1 MTSILEDLNREIEN
15 LALEMVMLEA
25 DDISGLGK
33 AIKSIESILELS
45 KSFKESSLTS
55 VTEAIKRCVEEAI
68 MGERKDLGPFE
79 RGISKLQEMI
89 RDIANGKKIDGDI
102 TALLA
107 NLDNKPSD
115 SPDQGSGVRDQG
127 SGDGEQGSEV
137 GGRKSEDGDQKS
149 EVGGQKSEVSSQGI
163 EKQGTEKMSQEDREI
178 ISDFV
183 VESLDNLGTIEV
195 RLMDLEQ
202 DPTDT
207 ETINAI
213 FRPFHTVKG
222 VSGFLNFNKIN
233 KFAHIVENLL
243 DKARNGELRI
253 DGEIVDVILESVDL
267 LKGMIESVRDSLDT
281 GNLFEGDE
289 DVSQI
294 MHKIEQLIS
303 PVQAEN
309 KKLFGEMLIAN
320 GTVSEADIKAA
331 LAIQQKEPDKKIG
344 EILVEQEKIK
354 AKAVVSTLREQKRAD
369 GGSDILQVKVDTKKL
384 DSIVDMVGELAIA
397 QSMLRQ
403 HEVVLNSKDRKLD
416 QITKQLNL
424 ITTGL
429 QDIAMSMRMVP
440 IKNTFQKM
448 LRLVRDLAKKAG
460 KDVQLVL
467 SGEDTEIDRNIMEE
481 IYEPMVHM
489 IRNSIDHG
497 LELPDEREVKN
508 KPRQGTIYL
517 KAYHRSGNIVI
528 EIMDDGR
535 GLNREKILKKAVSTG
550 LIRQED
556 KLSDAEIDN
565 LIFHPGFSTAEKVTE
580 ISGRGVGTDVVKSK
594 VEKLRGTIEVRSVND
609 KGSTFF
615 LRLPLTLAI
624 VDGMIVKVADERYII
639 PTLNIQESF
648 KPKKNEYFTVKGE
661 GEMIKVRDN
670 LIPLIRLDQLF
681 GLNGNGSSEQT
692 RAAPWEKLVV
702 VVENQEKKICLLVDE
717 LIGQEEIVIKS
728 LGGWLKGIKGVAG
741 SVIMGDGRVGLIL
754 DIGSIFQMV

>member
-1 MTSILEDLNREIEN
+1 MTFILEDLNREIET
-15 LALEMVMLEA
+15 LAFETVMLDA

-33 AIKSIESILELS
+33 AVKLIESILELS
-45 KSFKESSLTS
+45 KPLKESALTS
-55 VTEAIKRCVEEAI
+55 ITKAMKQYVEEAI
-68 MGERKDLGPFE
+68 LGERKDLGPFE
-79 RGISKLQEMI
+79 RCISTLQEMV
-89 RDIANGKKIDGDI
+89 RDIAKGKKIDLDSSRSDLPESTGD
-102 TALLA
+102 
-107 NLDNKPSD
+107 
-115 SPDQGSGVRDQG
+115 
-127 SGDGEQGSEV
+127 QGSEV
-137 GGRKSEDGDQKS
+137 S
-149 EVGGQKSEVSSQGI
+149 GQGSEVSGQGS
-163 EKQGTEKMSQEDREI
+163 ESNKTSTKMNQEDREI

-183 VESLDNLGTIEV
+183 AESLDNLGTIEV
-195 RLMDLEQ
+195 RIIDLEQ
-202 DPTDT
+202 DPTDI

-281 GNLFEGDE
+281 GNPFEGDE
-289 DVSQI
+289 DISQI
-294 MHKIEQLIS
+294 KLKIERLIL
-303 PVQAEN
+303 PVREDD
-309 KKLFGEMLIAN
+309 KKLLGEMLVAN
-320 GTVSEADIKAA
+320 GTITDADLKDA
-331 LAIQQKEPDKKIG
+331 LDIQQKEPDKKIG
-344 EILVEQEKIK
+344 EILVEKEKIK
-354 AKAVVSTLREQKRAD
+354 ASAVVSTLREQKRTDGAD
-369 GGSDILQVKVDTKKL
+369 MLQVKVDTTKL

-403 HEVVLNSKDRKLD
+403 HEVVVNSKDRKLD
-416 QITKQLNL
+416 QITNQLNL
-424 ITTGL
+424 ITSGL
-429 QDIAMSMRMVP
+429 QNIAMSMRMVP

-460 KDVQLVL
+460 KDIQLVM

-489 IRNSIDHG
+489 IRNSVDHG
-497 LELPDEREVKN
+497 LELPDEREAKN

-517 KAYHRSGNIVI
+517 KAYHRGGNIVI

-550 LIRQED
+550 LIKHED

-565 LIFHPGFSTAEKVTE
+565 LIFHPGFSTAEKVTD

-594 VEKLRGTIEVRSVND
+594 VEKLRGRVEVRSVTD

-615 LRLPLTLAI
+615 IRLPLTLAI
-624 VDGMIVKVADERYII
+624 VDGMIVKVANERYII

-648 KPKKNEYFTVKGE
+648 KPKENEYFTVKGE
-661 GEMIKVRDN
+661 GEMIKVRN
-670 LIPLIRLDQLF
+670 TLIPLIRLDRLF

-692 RAAPWEKLVV
+692 RVAPWEKLVV
-702 VVENQEKKICLLVDE
+702 VVENQEKKKCLLVDE
-717 LIGQEEIVIKS
+717 LIGQEEIVIKN
-728 LGGWLKGIKGVAG
+728 LGGWLKEIKGVAG

-754 DIGSIFQMV
+754 DIGSIFQMVSRES

>member
-1 MTSILEDLNREIEN
+1 MISILEELNQEIEN
-15 LALEMVMLEA
+15 LALEMVMLDA

-45 KSFKESSLTS
+45 KPLKESALTFI
-55 VTEAIKRCVEEAI
+55 TEAIKRFVEEAI
-68 MGERKDLGPFE
+68 LGERRDLGPFE
-79 RGISKLQEMI
+79 RGISTLQQMV
-89 RDIANGKKIDGDI
+89 RNIANGKKFDGDI
-102 TALLA
+102 NALLA
-107 NLDNKPSD
+107 NLDRNPSD
-115 SPDQGSGVRDQG
+115 SPEATGDSATADLRQGTGSVVRG
-127 SGDGEQGSEV
+127 SAILIGGPSAGDGDSA
-137 GGRKSEDGDQKS
+137 
-149 EVGGQKSEVSSQGI
+149 
-163 EKQGTEKMSQEDREI
+163 TKMSQEDREI

-183 VESLDNLGTIEV
+183 VESLENLGTIEV

-202 DPTDT
+202 DPTDI

-243 DKARNGELRI
+243 DKARNGELHI

-267 LKGMIESVRDSLDT
+267 LKGMLESVRGSLDT
-281 GNLFEGDE
+281 GNPFEGDE
-289 DVSQI
+289 DISQI
-294 MHKIEQLIS
+294 KLKIEQLIL
-303 PVQAEN
+303 PVQVEN
-309 KKLFGEMLIAN
+309 KKRLGEMLIAK
-320 GTVSEADIKAA
+320 GTVTDADIKAA
-331 LAIQQKEPDKKIG
+331 LDVQQKEPDKKIG
-344 EILVEQEKIK
+344 EILVEQEKIQ
-354 AKAVVSTLREQKRAD
+354 ARVVVSTLREQKRTD
-369 GGSDILQVKVDTKKL
+369 SGSDMLQVKVDTKKL

-403 HEVVLNSKDRKLD
+403 HDVVLNSKDRKLD
-416 QITKQLNL
+416 QITNQLNL
-424 ITTGL
+424 ITSGL
-429 QDIAMSMRMVP
+429 QNVAMSMRMVP

-448 LRLVRDLAKKAG
+448 MRLVRDLAKKAG
-460 KDVQLVL
+460 KDIQLVL

-497 LELPDEREVKN
+497 LELPDEREAKN

-517 KAYHRSGNIVI
+517 KAYHRGGNIVI

-535 GLNREKILKKAVSTG
+535 GLNREKIMKKAVSTG

-556 KLSDAEIDN
+556 KLSDAQIDN
-565 LIFHPGFSTAEKVTE
+565 LIFHPGFSTADKVTD

-594 VEKLRGTIEVRSVND
+594 VEKLRGRVEVRSVTD

-615 LRLPLTLAI
+615 IRLPLTLAI
-624 VDGMIVKVADERYII
+624 VDGMIVKVSNERYII

-648 KPKKNEYFTVKGE
+648 KPKENEYFTIKGE
-661 GEMIKVRDN
+661 GEMIKVRN
-670 LIPLIRLDQLF
+670 TLIPLVRLDRLL
-681 GLNGNGSSEQT
+681 GLKGAGSLEQT
-692 RAAPWEKLVV
+692 RVAPWEKLVV
-702 VVENQEKKICLLVDE
+702 VVENQEKKKCLLVDE

-728 LGGWLKGIKGVAG
+728 LGGWLKEIKGVAG

-754 DIGSIFQMV
+754 DIGSIFQMVSRES

>member
-1 MTSILEDLNREIEN
+1 MTSILEELNLEIEN
-15 LALEMVMLEA
+15 LSLETVMLDA

-45 KSFKESSLTS
+45 KPLKESALTS
-55 VTEAIKRCVEEAI
+55 ITEAMKQYVEEAI
-68 MGERKDLGPFE
+68 LGERKDLGPFE
-79 RGISKLQEMI
+79 RGISTLQEMV
-89 RDIANGKKIDGDI
+89 RDIAKGKKINGD
-102 TALLA
+102 TAALIA
-107 NLDNKPSD
+107 NPDSNPSD
-115 SPDQGSGVRDQG
+115 SSESTEDSATLIGGPSAGA
-127 SGDGEQGSEV
+127 GDSA
-137 GGRKSEDGDQKS
+137 
-149 EVGGQKSEVSSQGI
+149 
-163 EKQGTEKMSQEDREI
+163 TKMSQEDREI

-183 VESLDNLGTIEV
+183 AESLENLGTIEV
-195 RLMDLEQ
+195 RLIDLEQ
-202 DPTDT
+202 DPTDI

-267 LKGMIESVRDSLDT
+267 LKGMIGSVRDSLDT
-281 GNLFEGDE
+281 GKPFEGDE
-289 DVSQI
+289 DISQI
-294 MHKIEQLIS
+294 KLKIEQLIS
-303 PVQAEN
+303 SPVQGEG
-309 KKLFGEMLIAN
+309 KRLLGEMLVAS
-320 GTVSEADIKAA
+320 GTVTDADIKEA
-331 LAIQQKEPDKKIG
+331 LDVQQKEPDKKIG

-354 AKAVVSTLREQKRAD
+354 TKAVVSTLREQKRTD
-369 GGSDILQVKVDTKKL
+369 STVDMLQVKVDTTKL

-403 HEVVLNSKDRKLD
+403 HEVVVNSKDRKLD
-416 QITKQLNL
+416 QITNQLNL
-424 ITTGL
+424 ITSGL
-429 QDIAMSMRMVP
+429 QNIAMSMRMVP

-448 LRLVRDLAKKAG
+448 LRLVRDLAKKAD
-460 KDVQLVL
+460 KDIQLVM

-489 IRNSIDHG
+489 IRNSVDHG
-497 LELPDEREVKN
+497 LELPDEREAKN
-508 KPRQGTIYL
+508 KPRQGTIHL
-517 KAYHRSGNIVI
+517 KAYHRGGNIVI

-550 LIRQED
+550 LIKQED

-565 LIFHPGFSTAEKVTE
+565 LIFHPGFSTAEKVTD

-594 VEKLRGTIEVRSVND
+594 IEKLRGRVEVRSVTG

-615 LRLPLTLAI
+615 MRLPLTLAI
-624 VDGMIVKVADERYII
+624 VDGMIVKVANERYII

-648 KPKKNEYFTVKGE
+648 RPKEDEYFTVKGE
-661 GEMIKVRDN
+661 GEMIRVRN
-670 LIPLIRLDQLF
+670 TLIPLVRLERLF
-681 GLNGNGSSEQT
+681 GLNGCGSSDQT
-692 RAAPWEKLVV
+692 RVAPWEKLVV

>member
-1 MTSILEDLNREIEN
+1 MTLILEELNREIEN
-15 LALEMVMLEA
+15 LALETVMLDAE
-25 DDISGLGK
+25 DISGLGK
-33 AIKSIESILELS
+33 AVKSIESILELS
-45 KSFKESSLTS
+45 KPLKESALTS
-55 VTEAIKRCVEEAI
+55 ITEAMKQYVEEAI
-68 MGERKDLGPFE
+68 LGERKDLGPFE
-79 RGISKLQEMI
+79 RSISTLQEMV
-89 RDIANGKKIDGDI
+89 RDIANGKKIDLDSYSSDSPEATGDMEI
-102 TALLA
+102 ETGINKEASA
-107 NLDNKPSD
+107 AVTKEPSDKPSD
-115 SPDQGSGVRDQG
+115 NKDAIDSGG
-127 SGDGEQGSEV
+127 
-137 GGRKSEDGDQKS
+137 K
-149 EVGGQKSEVSSQGI
+149 
-163 EKQGTEKMSQEDREI
+163 GTFTKMSQEDREI

-289 DVSQI
+289 DISQI
-294 MHKIEQLIS
+294 KLKIEQLIS
-303 PVQAEN
+303 TVKVEG
-309 KKLFGEMLIAN
+309 KKLLGEMLIAK
-320 GTVSEADIKAA
+320 GTITDSDIKAA
-331 LAIQQKEPDKKIG
+331 LDIQQTAPDKKIG

-354 AKAVVSTLREQKRAD
+354 AKAVVSTLREQKRTESTAD
-369 GGSDILQVKVDTKKL
+369 MLQVKVDTTKL

-403 HEVVLNSKDRKLD
+403 HEVVVSSKDRKLD
-416 QITKQLNL
+416 QITNQLNL
-424 ITTGL
+424 ITSGL
-429 QDIAMSMRMVP
+429 QNIAMSMRMVP

-448 LRLVRDLAKKAG
+448 LRLVRDLARKAG
-460 KDVQLVL
+460 KDIQLVM

-497 LELPDEREVKN
+497 LELPDEREAKN

-517 KAYHRSGNIVI
+517 KAYHRGGNIVI

-550 LIRQED
+550 LIKLED
-556 KLSDAEIDN
+556 KLSDSEIDN
-565 LIFHPGFSTAEKVTE
+565 LIFHPGFSTAEKVTD

-594 VEKLRGTIEVRSVND
+594 VEKLRGRVEVRSVND

-615 LRLPLTLAI
+615 IRLPLTLAI
-624 VDGMIVKVADERYII
+624 VDGMIVKVANERYII

-648 KPKKNEYFTVKGE
+648 KPKENEYFTVRGE
-661 GEMIKVRDN
+661 GEMIKVRNN
-670 LIPLIRLDQLF
+670 LIPLIRLDRLF
-681 GLNGNGSSEQT
+681 GLNGNGSSEKT
-692 RAAPWEKLVV
+692 RGAPWEKLVV
-702 VVENQEKKICLLVDE
+702 VVENQEKKKCLLVDE

-728 LGGWLKGIKGVAG
+728 LGGWLKEIKGVAG

-754 DIGSIFQMV
+754 DIGSIFQMVSRES

>member
-1 MTSILEDLNREIEN
+1 
-15 LALEMVMLEA
+15 
-25 DDISGLGK
+25 
-33 AIKSIESILELS
+33 
-45 KSFKESSLTS
+45 
-55 VTEAIKRCVEEAI
+55 
-68 MGERKDLGPFE
+68 
-79 RGISKLQEMI
+79 
-89 RDIANGKKIDGDI
+89 
-102 TALLA
+102 
-107 NLDNKPSD
+107 
-115 SPDQGSGVRDQG
+115 
-127 SGDGEQGSEV
+127 
-137 GGRKSEDGDQKS
+137 
-149 EVGGQKSEVSSQGI
+149 
-163 EKQGTEKMSQEDREI
+163 
-178 ISDFV
+178 
-183 VESLDNLGTIEV
+183 
-195 RLMDLEQ
+195 
-202 DPTDT
+202 
-207 ETINAI
+207 
-213 FRPFHTVKG
+213 
-222 VSGFLNFNKIN
+222 
-233 KFAHIVENLL
+233 
-243 DKARNGELRI
+243 
-253 DGEIVDVILESVDL
+253 
-267 LKGMIESVRDSLDT
+267 
-281 GNLFEGDE
+281 
-289 DVSQI
+289 
-294 MHKIEQLIS
+294 IEQLIS
-303 PVQAEN
+303 PIQAEN
-309 KKLFGEMLIAN
+309 KKLLGEMLIAK

-331 LAIQQKEPDKKIG
+331 LDIQQKEPDKKIG
-344 EILVEQEKIK
+344 EILVEQDKLK
-354 AKAVVSTLREQKRAD
+354 ARAVVSTLREQKRTDGAAD
-369 GGSDILQVKVDTKKL
+369 MLQVKVDTKKL

-403 HEVVLNSKDRKLD
+403 HEVVLNSRDRKLD

-460 KDVQLVL
+460 KDIQLVL

-497 LELPDEREVKN
+497 LELPDEREAKN

-535 GLNREKILKKAVSTG
+535 GLNREKILKKAVLTG

-594 VEKLRGTIEVRSVND
+594 VEKLRGTIEVRSVTD

-648 KPKKNEYFTVKGE
+648 KPKGNEYFTVKGE
-661 GEMIKVRDN
+661 GEMIKVRN
-670 LIPLIRLDQLF
+670 TLIPLIRLDRLF
-681 GLNGNGSSEQT
+681 GLNGCGSSDQT
-692 RAAPWEKLVV
+692 RVAPWEKLVV

-717 LIGQEEIVIKS
+717 LIGQEEVVIKS

-754 DIGSIFQMV
+754 DIGSIFQMVSRES